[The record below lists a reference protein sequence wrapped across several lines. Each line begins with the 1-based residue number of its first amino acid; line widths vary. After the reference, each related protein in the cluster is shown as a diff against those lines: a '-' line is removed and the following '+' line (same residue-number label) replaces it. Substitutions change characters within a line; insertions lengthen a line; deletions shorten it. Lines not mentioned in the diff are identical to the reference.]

1 MFLLFQGQVS
11 KRDCFFVLRMH
22 FQIRYIIP
30 DSGGCDCASCIRVV
44 NSYSD
49 HLVPEERL
57 HIPTAL

>member
-1 MFLLFQGQVS
+1 MCLLSRGRVS

-30 DSGGCDCASCIRVV
+30 DSDGCDCACCIRLVDF
-44 NSYSD
+44 YSD
-49 HLVPEERL
+49 HLVPEVRL